1 MVKAWALMV
10 ALALPG
16 LALAA
21 GPDDAFDRASQA
33 YAKGNW
39 NEAAEGFQ
47 ELLRY
52 GFRDARLEYN
62 LAGAEYKR
70 GRLGQAVLHYERA
83 RRLDPGD
90 HDTIANL
97 ELVRSKLRD
106 VVPADPS
113 ESGIVGAIR
122 RFQDRW
128 GVTAQAAVALA
139 GVWAA
144 AFLLVVGASR
154 SGGFTPGRSWL
165 LAGAL
170 LVALAVGASWRAT
183 DRRLYGA
190 RRAVVLAPSVEALAG
205 PGLENTALFTLH
217 EGTTVVVRTERDG
230 WLQVA
235 LPNGLSGWVARDAAE
250 RI

>member
-1 MVKAWALMV
+1 MVRGWV
-10 ALALPG
+10 LATVLAVPG
-16 LALAA
+16 VVLAA
-21 GPDDAFDRASQA
+21 GPDDTFDRASQA
-33 YAKGNW
+33 YARGDW
-39 NEAAEGFQ
+39 AAAAEGFQ

-90 HDTIANL
+90 GDTIANL
-97 ELVRSKLRD
+97 ALVRGKLRD
-106 VVPADPS
+106 VVPPDASD
-113 ESGIVGAIR
+113 SGIVGAIR
-122 RFQDRW
+122 RFQDRC
-128 GVTAQAAVALA
+128 GVTPQAVVALLC
-139 GVWAA
+139 VWAA
-144 AFLLVVGASR
+144 ALLVVAGASR
-154 SGGFTPGRSWL
+154 SGGFTPARSWL
-165 LAGAL
+165 LTGAV
-170 LVALAVGASWRAT
+170 LVALVAGVSWRAT

-190 RRAVVLAPSVEALAG
+190 SRAVVLAPSVEALAG

-217 EGTTVVVRTERDG
+217 EGTTVVVRTEREG

-235 LPNGLSGWVARDAAE
+235 LPDGLSGWVARDAAE